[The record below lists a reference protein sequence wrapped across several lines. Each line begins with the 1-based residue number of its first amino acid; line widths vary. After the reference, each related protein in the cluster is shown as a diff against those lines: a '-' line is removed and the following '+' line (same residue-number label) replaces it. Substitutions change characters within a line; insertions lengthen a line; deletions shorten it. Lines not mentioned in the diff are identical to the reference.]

1 MNVLLV
7 DDQVRILEATYRL
20 VDWKSLG
27 VEQVF
32 KATSAK
38 TAREILQTYPVDI
51 MLADIEMPEENG
63 ILLRKWQRKEY
74 PSTACI
80 FLTSHADF
88 SYAKDAIRDGVFDYI
103 LQPAGIPEIEN
114 ALKRCIQ
121 DLKEKEALEKKV
133 RQYDSKI
140 GDTLKNHVFT
150 LFFRKGKLFSM
161 EDWRRDSG
169 TQEEE
174 WCYLPCLVEC
184 WRTDKEDME
193 KILEEELVIQFGEKY
208 RFVIAS
214 LNEGENAFLMYTREK
229 KLSYLEVSG
238 GMQLVLERIN
248 KRTGGELNIY
258 VGQYVKNELQYEAV
272 KLIGF
277 VERRV
282 LRRNQVYLVD
292 TVKTPEIK
300 RPDSTVWARWLI
312 RRDGMLIRNQITNLI
327 HFTEQEQTLSV
338 DYIQQLFQTLL
349 EACSI
354 ACYDQD
360 RNISELFSDEEF
372 ARMMKPYKA
381 VAEMLDGVDFCLQQY
396 DRVICGKEDTDD
408 LYSAQERI
416 REIPRY
422 INENMDRMISRKEA
436 AKYVFLSED
445 YFSRTFR
452 KEYGM
457 GYKEYVLKEKM
468 EYAKRILR
476 DTDMPVTLVASRV
489 GYENYTNFTQMFR
502 KLEDTTPKDYRK
514 QYRKEEQWRDA
525 GKKQF

>member
-7 DDQVRILEATYRL
+7 DDQVRILEAMYRL
-20 VDWKSLG
+20 VDWRSLG
-27 VEQVF
+27 VDQVF
-32 KATSAK
+32 KADSARA
-38 TAREILQTYPVDI
+38 AREILQNHPVDI
-51 MLADIEMPEENG
+51 MLTDIEMPEENG
-63 ILLRKWQRKEY
+63 ISLRKWQRREY

-121 DLKEKEALEKKV
+121 DLKEKEALEKKGK
-133 RQYDSKI
+133 QYNSKI

-161 EDWRRDSG
+161 DDWRRDSG
-169 TQEEE
+169 TPEEE
-174 WCYLPCLVEC
+174 WHYLPCLAEC
-184 WRTDKEDME
+184 WRTDRGNME
-193 KILEEELVIQFGEKY
+193 RILEEELTEHFGEGY
-208 RFVIAS
+208 RFVITS
-214 LNEGENAFLMYTREK
+214 LNEGENVFLMYTRENM
-229 KLSYLEVSG
+229 LSRLEISE
-238 GMQLVLERIN
+238 GMQSVLERIN
-248 KRTGGELNIY
+248 KRTGGEMNIY
-258 VGQYVKNELQYEAV
+258 VGKYAQNELLEKAV
-272 KLIGF
+272 ELMNF
-277 VERRV
+277 VEGRV
-282 LRRNQVYLVD
+282 LRWNQVYLAD
-292 TVKTPEIK
+292 AVKTPEIK

-327 HFTEQEQTLSV
+327 RFAEQELTLSV
-338 DYIQQLFQTLL
+338 DYMQQLFQTLM

-354 ACYDQD
+354 ACYDQG

-372 ARMMKPYKA
+372 ARMMKSYKA
-381 VAEMLDGVDFCLQQY
+381 AAELLDDVDFCLRQY
-396 DRVICGKEDTDD
+396 DRVICGKVDTDD

-422 INENMDRMISRKEA
+422 ISENMDRMISRKEA

-468 EYAKRILR
+468 EYAKCLLR

-514 QYRKEEQWRDA
+514 QYRKEE
-525 GKKQF
+525 